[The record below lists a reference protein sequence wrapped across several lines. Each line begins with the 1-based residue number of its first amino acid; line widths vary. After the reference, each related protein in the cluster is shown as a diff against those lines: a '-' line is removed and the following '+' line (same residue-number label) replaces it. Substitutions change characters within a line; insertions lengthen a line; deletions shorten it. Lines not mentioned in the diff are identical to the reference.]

1 MNLLGA
7 HMFPYHLVFQSS
19 RGTCTVFQEVSSQV
33 PSVVTVDW
41 ASTLGKLRFWKM
53 HQSGGHFAAW
63 ERPEELVSDI
73 REFYGPG
80 GGAAGVVK
88 K

>member
-1 MNLLGA
+1 MA
-7 HMFPYHLVFQSS
+7 
-19 RGTCTVFQEVSSQV
+19 FQEVS
-33 PSVVTVDW
+33 PILRYEIIGDW

-63 ERPEELVSDI
+63 ERPDELVSDI